1 MASQCKRQQCSI
13 DRRGFR
19 QELDSWRHKLI
30 HCVGFES
37 ILEGLFGS
45 QLVEDLQLFK
55 DSEPVAG
62 SDWSFDENCLF
73 CCFRRDKVKEHLIGL
88 SSEESLQDPL
98 KPLLVK
104 DQTTIS
110 RLEKQAEE
118 FLNAVLSNKDVPS
131 FSDPHIPVVAREI
144 LQRMIRQFATEYTS
158 KTSSPQDSSSEP
170 QPSSDQSPQ
179 TPAMTSGV
187 PTSSP
192 SAVVAGPVHSHNPV
206 LSKLLMA
213 DQDAPLD
220 LTVKKTQ
227 SEPSEQEGVLDL
239 SIKKSRHSS
248 SFSGHS
254 PCLSPKVSTL
264 KGECAVLPIAKAK
277 ELQSTSTLEQF
288 MAKLCR
294 HHQRQI
300 VDAIG
305 FLQTEVKALGAFKT
319 QQTNNSAS
327 EREQGT
333 TCSTPVMSE
342 KSSFDLRIP
351 VESTPKSQILDISC
365 SIQRDSV
372 TENVPETVV
381 PLTSV
386 PASPVLDLHSPES
399 GSNQALVT
407 PTAIPVDADSN
418 RQGDHAPLKMKI
430 MKSSNVAAGKKLSC
444 VLTTSLASDS
454 GTLEARQN
462 NSNLSNRTETHSARL
477 SSSLK
482 RHNLLNHSHS
492 ARQRGAVWHTP
503 IKELSLPQANAAESP
518 RTARK
523 TIRPS
528 THQQTRHAPYRMV
541 DPDLGNCDIVYID
554 KPITECFKE
563 QQRNLLPRRNARK
576 STRGHLYTDEIWEL
590 KTVRTLAGRGN
601 CPNPMPELITLVTP
615 KQILSKPEGVPPVD
629 MPFAGACRETVSELM
644 SSEESDERVI
654 PGTGDVVEVAANEA
668 DIIVETSQTDQCQNK
683 LETPQPIISALSDN
697 IVTNNSTDDL
707 QLQELTS
714 SECKKTVEGHENVAQ
729 TSFEAE
735 TDKEPEPEQTEPTT
749 TAVSETTEPSDKIN
763 TEETELH
770 ILCNKMHGCEA
781 TPLPTSAPSPMDQ
794 GNEKDNGRPQE
805 PPPEKQTLTD
815 KLEETEKSLTSG
827 LVKEQMLIEQ
837 ESAAAVDAETDV
849 PVSTFEE
856 DEYDVSSKT
865 MDTLLKELPPWRRKR
880 GTVISLPKRLRHLQT
895 VIVGYVNGRPISASD
910 RSLRR
915 RLNSGTS
922 PTKTP
927 VKQSPKVPKKA
938 DSPETMNLEANTT
951 EAVVSTESTASAPE
965 LPLVA
970 ASDITENPT
979 VKISPKSKP
988 IQNQGQKVEPVDS
1001 GTETKRQLRSAV
1013 QKRAE
1018 TLPSDLSPNSV
1029 TSFSPP
1035 KPSLLPA
1042 SPAALPP
1049 VSPLLTGL
1057 TSPGTPEQSPLST
1070 VQETVLEVNS
1080 QKSQSSGSVS
1090 EEVQSISVKQKLR
1103 SSKMVV
1109 EEIKN
1114 ETPLDVGLSF
1124 ENETEMQKRMAPSKG
1139 KRVLITEPST
1149 ETENPNAASL
1159 EERCISS
1166 PGVDKPTRMPL
1177 RSESGK
1183 AETSSQPVPQS
1194 PPSDNKKLSL
1204 RSQRLSSPSTSAH
1217 PVSGKNTN
1225 VVSPTRTPPSKTQ
1238 TRSPP
1243 SLATSVQPRSSASTV
1258 ISPRLESRRQTNK
1271 FLEALNGEDN
1281 QQLLTDLNLKYEKM
1295 QKGWLQMDRDGQP
1308 AAKYKNKSD
1317 RQAAIWKSKRRA
1329 RKPKT
1334 LEPQKYSPVQMLF
1347 TKDFDLSSIC
1357 RWFLESTETQS
1368 LVIVKKINTR
1378 LPSETQLC
1386 FHSSSNASGVSQ
1398 GVFPSLQAERLKKHL
1413 KKFAIAS
1420 PVKSNP
1426 RSQKLIA
1433 KTLEQETTLIKGKE
1447 RRELPRAAHTN
1458 RVHARVD
1465 AGGHANESQ
1474 KSPAKPKNPA
1484 SARILR
1490 KYSNIREKMHVQQTN
1505 VRLKGISKNLKP
1517 NSLKRQTTEPAS
1529 ESTVS
1534 PPQKAPKLPLPVA
1547 KPVKATRIARRRTLA
1562 RRKSTRLRA
1571 VEARDVTQVKRCSQ
1585 RLNSMT
1591 DASKIQVDK
1600 KTSEVDKDR
1609 EKSSVNKV
1617 NAGKNHVNESPESKE
1632 IKSVQG
1638 APEAEV
1644 KPPEAPDQVL
1654 TRSQR
1659 NMKATSNDSSSRV
1672 TKMSKMAKQRASLK
1686 SIRKA
1691 EGITRKAAVKRNS
1704 DAMWSR
1710 TRAQDLL
1717 APPAKRTRMS
1727 R

>member
-45 QLVEDLQLFK
+45 ELVEDLQVFK
-55 DSEPVAG
+55 DLEPVAG

-158 KTSSPQDSSSEP
+158 KTSPPQDSSSEP
-170 QPSSDQSPQ
+170 QPSSDQSPK
-179 TPAMTSGV
+179 TPAMSSGV

-192 SAVVAGPVHSHNPV
+192 SAVIAGPAHSHNPV

-248 SFSGHS
+248 SLPDHS
-254 PCLSPKVSTL
+254 PCLSPKVSTI
-264 KGECAVLPIAKAK
+264 KGECAVLPISKAK

-305 FLQTEVKALGAFKT
+305 FLQTEVKALASLKT
-319 QQTNNSAS
+319 QQTNNSIS

-333 TCSTPVMSE
+333 TCSTPVTTPE
-342 KSSFDLRIP
+342 KSSFEFRISA
-351 VESTPKSQILDISC
+351 ESTPKSQILDMSS
-365 SIQRDSV
+365 SIQSNNV
-372 TENVPETVV
+372 TENIPETVV

-386 PASPVLDLHSPES
+386 PASPVLDLHRPES
-399 GSNQALVT
+399 GSNETLVT
-407 PTAIPVDADSN
+407 PAGTDGN

-430 MKSSNVAAGKKLSC
+430 MKSTNVAAGKKLSC

-454 GTLEARQN
+454 GTLEPRQN
-462 NSNLSNRTETHSARL
+462 NSNLSNRTETQSARL

-482 RHNLLNHSHS
+482 RHNLLNHSPS
-492 ARQRGAVWHTP
+492 ARPRGAMWRTKDVP
-503 IKELSLPQANAAESP
+503 MKEFSLPVANTAESP

-528 THQQTRHAPYRMV
+528 THQQSRHAPYRMV

-615 KQILSKPEGVPPVD
+615 KQVLSKPEGVPPVD
-629 MPFAGACRETVSELM
+629 MPFAGACRETMSEQM

-654 PGTGDVVEVAANEA
+654 PGTGDVVEVAAHEA

-683 LETPQPIISALSDN
+683 LETPQPIRPQSENVQTN
-697 IVTNNSTDDL
+697 ISTDDL
-707 QLQELTS
+707 QLQEQTS
-714 SECKKTVEGHENVAQ
+714 SECKKTAEGHENVE
-729 TSFEAE
+729 FEAQKE
-735 TDKEPEPEQTEPTT
+735 KEPEPQQTEATT
-749 TAVSETTEPSDKIN
+749 TVVSETTVEPSEEVN
-763 TEETELH
+763 TVEAEVE
-770 ILCNKMHGCEA
+770 ILCNKIHDSEA
-781 TPLPTSAPSPMDQ
+781 TLPSSRQSPMDLEKE
-794 GNEKDNGRPQE
+794 NEKDNDRPQE
-805 PPPEKQTLTD
+805 PIPEEQTFSD
-815 KLEETEKSLTSG
+815 NYEATEKSLTSE
-827 LVKEQMLIEQ
+827 LVKEKVSTEQ
-837 ESAAAVDAETDV
+837 QSTADESDV

-856 DEYDVSSKT
+856 DEYDLSSKT

-880 GTVISLPKRLRHLQT
+880 GTVISMPKRLRQLET

-915 RLNSGTS
+915 RLNSGTP

-927 VKQSPKVPKKA
+927 VKQSQKVPKKDKA
-938 DSPETMNLEANTT
+938 DFLETMNLEPNTT
-951 EAVVSTESTASAPE
+951 EAVVSTESIVTTPE

-970 ASDITENPT
+970 ASEIPENPK

-988 IQNQGQKVEPVDS
+988 IQNQDQKVELVVS
-1001 GTETKRQLRSAV
+1001 GTETKRQLRSAI
-1013 QKRAE
+1013 QKNSE
-1018 TLPSDLSPNSV
+1018 NLLSDFSLNSV
-1029 TSFSPP
+1029 TTATSSPP
-1035 KPSLLPA
+1035 
-1042 SPAALPP
+1042 SPEAVPP
-1049 VSPLLTGL
+1049 ISPPLICL
-1057 TSPGTPEQSPLST
+1057 TSPAVPEQASLS
-1070 VQETVLEVNS
+1070 QETLLEVNGE
-1080 QKSQSSGSVS
+1080 KTQSTISIS
-1090 EEVQSISVKQKLR
+1090 EEVQSISVQQKLR
-1103 SSKMVV
+1103 SSKIV
-1109 EEIKN
+1109 EEEIQN
-1114 ETPLDVGLSF
+1114 ETQDDVGLSCPL
-1124 ENETEMQKRMAPSKG
+1124 EDETEMQKRVTPSKG
-1139 KRVLITEPST
+1139 KRVLIMEPST
-1149 ETENPNAASL
+1149 ETQKPNAVSL
-1159 EERCISS
+1159 QKHIASS

-1177 RSESGK
+1177 RSESSK
-1183 AETSSQPVPQS
+1183 ADTTSQPVLQ
-1194 PPSDNKKLSL
+1194 DNKKLSL
-1204 RSQRLSSPSTSAH
+1204 RSQRLVSPSSSVL
-1217 PVSGKNTN
+1217 PVSGKNTDA
-1225 VVSPTRTPPSKTQ
+1225 VSPTRTPPSKTHI
-1238 TRSPP
+1238 RSSP
-1243 SLATSVQPRSSASTV
+1243 STSVLPRSSASSV
-1258 ISPRLESRRQTNK
+1258 MSPRLEPRRQTSK
-1271 FLEALNGEDN
+1271 FLEALNGEEN

-1347 TKDFDLSSIC
+1347 TKDFNLSSIC

-1386 FHSSSNASGVSQ
+1386 FHSSSNSSGVSQ

-1426 RSQKLIA
+1426 KSQKLIA
-1433 KTLEQETTLIKGKE
+1433 KTLEQETSLIKGKE
-1447 RRELPRAAHTN
+1447 RRELPSAAQTNHT
-1458 RVHARVD
+1458 HARLD
-1465 AGGHANESQ
+1465 AGGHTNESQ
-1474 KSPAKPKNPA
+1474 KPPAKPKNPA

-1505 VRLKGISKNLKP
+1505 VRLKSVSKNLKP
-1517 NSLKRQTTEPAS
+1517 NGLKTLTTEPA
-1529 ESTVS
+1529 VN
-1534 PPQKAPKLPLPVA
+1534 PPQKAPKLPLPA

-1571 VEARDVTQVKRCSQ
+1571 VEARAMNRVKRCSQ
-1585 RLNSMT
+1585 RLNSMI
-1591 DASKIQVDK
+1591 DSSKIQADK

-1609 EKSSVNKV
+1609 EKSSLNKV
-1617 NAGKNHVNESPESKE
+1617 NSGKNQVNESPERKE
-1632 IKSVQG
+1632 VAS
-1638 APEAEV
+1638 EADR
-1644 KPPEAPDQVL
+1644 KPPIAPDQVL
-1654 TRSQR
+1654 TRSQK
-1659 NMKATSNDSSSRV
+1659 NMKATSNDISSHV
-1672 TKMSKMAKQRASLK
+1672 TKISKMTKQRSSLK

-1691 EGITRKAAVKRNS
+1691 EGITRKAAVKRNRN
-1704 DAMWSR
+1704 AMWSR
-1710 TRAQDLL
+1710 TRAQELR